1 MKIMARTSSLVGTVT
16 VVLALAALLSTEAVA
31 QNWGGGYYN
40 RAVGGISIDAQGM
53 VQNIAPDQLGHLTKM
68 WSKALGGLPI
78 EVDTFSPMRKVSLR
92 GLEAVLRD
100 CIEQNKQ
107 VPDEVVYL
115 AGLQRIRYVFVY
127 PEEQDI
133 VLVGPA
139 EGWMV
144 HPKGMVVG
152 VKSGRP
158 VMLLDDLIVALRSAR
173 DAAQGGMSCSIE
185 PSAEGLARLQQF
197 VATLRTIGNPQQTA
211 ASIEQVLGPQ
221 RVLING
227 VPPESHFARVLLAAD
242 YRMKRIAMDLEPS
255 PIKGLPSFMH
265 MVSATGRGM
274 SNMLPRWWLEPNYQP
289 LLRGQGG
296 LAWELRGASVRAL
309 TEEDY
314 LAANGNKERTGKA
327 SPAAQRWA
335 EIFTEKYDDL
345 ALAEPV
351 FGELQ
356 NCMDLAIVAA
366 LIVKENLMEKANY
379 RLPVLLDPQVKT
391 STGPAPK
398 SLATVARV
406 MKKGTNWVISASG
419 GVLIQPW
426 AIADNTQPSDEPDK
440 LRAKTSPQGKKA
452 WYWN

>member
-1 MKIMARTSSLVGTVT
+1 MRITARTSLIVGTCAAVLAAAVLVGTE
-16 VVLALAALLSTEAVA
+16 AAA
-31 QNWGGGYYN
+31 QNWGRDYYN
-40 RAVGGISIDAQGM
+40 RAVGGIAIDAQGV
-53 VQNIAPDQLGHLTKM
+53 VQNVSPDAVGALAQA
-68 WSKALGGLPI
+68 WARALGGTPLEI
-78 EVDTFSPMRKVSLR
+78 DTFSPMRKVSLR
-92 GLEAVLRD
+92 GLEAVLRE
-100 CIEQNKQ
+100 CIEQNK
-107 VPDEVVYL
+107 PIPHEVMYL

-139 EGWMV
+139 EGWKV

-152 VKSGRP
+152 AKSGRP

-173 DAAQGGMSCSIE
+173 NAAQGGMSCSIE
-185 PSAEGLARLQQF
+185 PTAEGLSRLQAY

-211 ASIEQVLGPQ
+211 AAIEQALGPQ
-221 RVLING
+221 QVLING

-242 YRMKRIAMDLEPS
+242 YRMKSIAMDLEPS
-255 PIKGLPSFMH
+255 PVKGLPSFMH
-265 MVSATGRGM
+265 MLTATGRGM

-289 LLRGQGG
+289 LLRGQNG

-314 LAANGNKERTGKA
+314 LAANGQKTHTGKA

-366 LIVKENLMEKANY
+366 LIFKENLMEKANY
-379 RLPVLLDPQVKT
+379 HLPVLLDPQVKT
-391 STGPAPK
+391 AAGPAPK
-398 SLATVARV
+398 SLATAARL
-406 MKKGTNWVISASG
+406 MKKGSNWVISASG

-426 AIADNTQPSDEPDK
+426 AIADNTQLSQEPEK
-440 LRAKTSPQGKKA
+440 LRPQASPQARKN